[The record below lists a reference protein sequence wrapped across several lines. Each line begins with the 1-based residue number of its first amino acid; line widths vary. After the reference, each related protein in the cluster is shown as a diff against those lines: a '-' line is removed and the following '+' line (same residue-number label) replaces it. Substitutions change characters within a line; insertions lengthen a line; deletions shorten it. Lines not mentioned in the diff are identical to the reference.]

1 MITTEANK
9 SNKMRMSKTKGH
21 SNAEGEMSTHCSE
34 EQKAKKKKGTLCDL

>member
-34 EQKAKKKKGTLCDL
+34 EQKVKKKGTLCDL